1 MNTAVKEDAG
11 KLRNALIVIVVSALG
26 ILIDFIMR
34 RPIVD
39 CFSIGFILCFVSF
52 LFSFS
57 SVRERGSNLLPQ
69 LAFWISFIGMW
80 TTILLSVG

>member
-1 MNTAVKEDAG
+1 MNTAFKGDAG
-11 KLRNALIVIVVSALG
+11 KLRNALIVIVVSAFG
-26 ILIDFIMR
+26 IAIDFIMR
-34 RPIVD
+34 KPLVD

-52 LFSFS
+52 LFSFT

-69 LAFWISFIGMW
+69 LAFWTSFLGMW